1 MAQAVPYRTEQEIR
15 NQYAKAL
22 ADYTNQ
28 RNAEADRERAS
39 VNSNYDNTQRA
50 NYVQYMQN
58 KRDLPE
64 QMARLG
70 VGGSGASETS
80 ALRAQ
85 TNYENL
91 YNNTERSRSADIGKI
106 NNTLADTL
114 NTYRMTADA
123 NMNDEIAQ
131 NQQLRANYE
140 KQLQQEAE
148 QRFANTISGYDNI
161 SQIDKLMSQISKS
174 GVDTWRI
181 PYLRARRAEL
191 AAALAEQQAA
201 ASSGGGGYSY
211 RYSGG
216 GADDDTPVYN
226 NNIDYSN
233 VAANAGR
240 FTSSLAS
247 ARAKLNSFG
256 RGGSTKKTS
265 SSSSSATRGWNASK
279 PKSGSQSYR
288 NSKKGSSRRHGFR

>member
-1 MAQAVPYRTEQEIR
+1 MAQAVPYLTEQQIR
-15 NQYAKAL
+15 DNYAKAL

-28 RNAEADRERAS
+28 RNAEADRARAET
-39 VNSNYDNTQRA
+39 NTNYDNTQRQ

-58 KRDLPE
+58 RRDLPE
-64 QMARLG
+64 QMARMG
-70 VGGSGASETS
+70 ISGGGASETS

-91 YNNTERSRSADIGKI
+91 YNNTERSRNSDIGKI

-201 ASSGGGGYSY
+201 SSGGGGGGGYSY
-211 RYSGG
+211 RYNNNNN
-216 GADDDTPVYN
+216 DDTPVYN
-226 NNIDYSN
+226 DTVDYKNIN
-233 VAANAGR
+233 LNAGAVA
-240 FTSSLAS
+240 SNS
-247 ARAKLNSFG
+247 ARARAAARNAMSRATQWK
-256 RGGSTKKTS
+256 RTPKASTSKS
-265 SSSSSATRGWNASK
+265 SGQT
-279 PKSGSQSYR
+279 YR
-288 NSKKGSSRRHGFR
+288 NSKKGSSRRNGLR